1 MTETP
6 QVLKRDF
13 VIDEASVLAWAEFSG
28 DYNKLHVDEE
38 FAATT
43 RYGRRIAHGQVLASH
58 ISEWVTTIA
67 GQRWTDSGEIRIRF
81 QGPVFFPTRI
91 ATELTL
97 TRDLVARRRIGQVV
111 CLSESGDVVLTAAIS
126 WADAA

>member
-6 QVLKRDF
+6 QVMKRDF
-13 VIDEASVLAWAEFSG
+13 VIDEASVLGWAELSG

-58 ISEWVTTIA
+58 IC
-67 GQRWTDSGEIRIRF
+67 IRF

-91 ATELTL
+91 TAELTL
-97 TRDLVARRRIGQVV
+97 TRDLAARRRIGDVV
-111 CLSESGDVVLTAAIS
+111 CLSDSGDVVLTAAIS
-126 WADAA
+126 WAEVA